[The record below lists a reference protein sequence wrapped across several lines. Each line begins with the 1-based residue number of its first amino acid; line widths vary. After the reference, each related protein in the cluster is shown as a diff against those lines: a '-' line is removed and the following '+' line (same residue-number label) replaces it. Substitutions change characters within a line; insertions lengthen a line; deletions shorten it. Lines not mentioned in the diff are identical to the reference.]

1 LAGPEENM
9 KIANWNIEW
18 MNHWFTPD
26 SEQPAFRRSD
36 QIAGVSDVDALAG
49 RVANVIKRMNPDVL
63 TVQEG
68 PSRHSE
74 MALFVGDYLD
84 DSYVVLGPS
93 GKDQQRLFTLV
104 RKDGAA
110 TDPERVRTTGKIDFD
125 KPWQVDI
132 RGNQELVDY
141 DFTRVPLVVDVT
153 DQASGRRTRVVN
165 LHLKSKFVQQGEQMW
180 RDPAERPE
188 FVAQAILARRR
199 ISAEAMRVREYLDE
213 LLDPDGSL
221 SGAALERSVVVC
233 GDCNDGPGNDY
244 FERLYLTHNL
254 VAALGGNAFV
264 PQLMFRHGFIDKV
277 RKEDN
282 YTAIFDDFVD
292 EIPNRKILL
301 DHILLSPGLYWDVES
316 GLIEHAAY
324 EAEIDA
330 GASARQRLPSDHRP
344 QSITF

>member
-1 LAGPEENM
+1 M

-26 SEQPAFRRSD
+26 SEQPAFRTSD
-36 QIAGVSDVDALAG
+36 QIPGVSDIDALAG
-49 RVANVIKRMNPDVL
+49 RVAGVIKRMDPDVL

-68 PSRHSE
+68 PSRHGE
-74 MALFVGDYLD
+74 MALFVGDHLD
-84 DSYVVLGPS
+84 DSYEILGPS
-93 GKDQQRLFTLV
+93 GKGQQRLYTLV
-104 RKDGAA
+104 KKDGAA
-110 TDPERVRTTGKIDFD
+110 LDPERVFTPGDIDFD
-125 KPWQVDI
+125 KPFRVDI
-132 RGNQELVDY
+132 DGNLDLDDY
-141 DFTRVPLVVDVT
+141 EFTRVPLIVDVT
-153 DQASGRRTRVVN
+153 DQGSGRPMRVIN
-165 LHLKSKFVQQGEQMW
+165 LHLKSKFVQNGERMW
-180 RDPAERPE
+180 RDPAERPS

-213 LLDPDGSL
+213 LLNPDGSL
-221 SGAALERSVVVC
+221 SGVALERAVVVC

-244 FERLYLTHNL
+244 FERHYLTHNL

-301 DHILLSPGLYWDVES
+301 DHILVSPGLYWNLENGV
-316 GLIEHAAY
+316 IEHVAY
-324 EAEIDA
+324 EAEIDT
-330 GASARQRLPSDHRP
+330 GATARQRLPSDHRP